1 MENLRVLLAED
12 NLRLGTLVAFMLEKE
27 NVDVQWVVDGE
38 TAYERALSEEYDL
51 LILDWMMPKKSG
63 LEICQSLRKQGYQKA
78 ILMLTAKD
86 ALVDRVM
93 GLDAGADDY
102 LVKPFEFE
110 ELMARVRALFRRNWR
125 QIPANILQIGD
136 FVMDRNQKL
145 LTRDGEE
152 IQLSP
157 REFQIFDLL
166 IQNIGCTVPRDMIMD
181 RVWGWDSDVSSNS
194 LDSYVKILRKKL
206 DMKKEGLMIYT
217 IRGIGY
223 RLEE

>member
-12 NLRLGTLVAFMLEKE
+12 NLRLGTLVAYMLEKE
-27 NVDVQWVVDGE
+27 KVDVQWVVDGE
-38 TAYERALSEEYDL
+38 TAYGRALSEDYDL

-86 ALVDRVM
+86 AVEDRVM

-102 LVKPFEFE
+102 LVKPFEFD

-125 QIPANILQIGD
+125 QIPPNILQIGS

-166 IQNIGCTVPRDMIMD
+166 VQNRGCTVPRDMIMD
-181 RVWGWDSDVSSNS
+181 RVWGWDSEVSSNS

-206 DMKKEGLMIYT
+206 GMKKDGMMIYT
-217 IRGIGY
+217 TRGTGY

>member
-12 NLRLGTLVAFMLEKE
+12 NLRLGTLVAYMLEQEK
-27 NVDVQWVVDGE
+27 VDVQWVVDGE

-63 LEICQSLRKQGYQKA
+63 LAICQSLRKQGYQKA

-86 ALVDRVM
+86 AVEDRVM

-102 LVKPFEFE
+102 LVKPFEFD

-125 QIPANILQIGD
+125 QIPPNILQIGS

-166 IQNIGCTVPRDMIMD
+166 IQNKGCTVPRDMIMD
-181 RVWGWDSDVSSNS
+181 RVWGWDSEVSSNS

-206 DMKKEGLMIYT
+206 GMKKDGMMIYT
-217 IRGIGY
+217 TRGTGY